1 MDHSTQ
7 IDPLDSPHPVPWNW
21 VLANQSSPSPAPR
34 LRYYRTQALIS
45 PDGVYA
51 AYSRIQM
58 RVEREF
64 TQSQVSSVLFIEN
77 LRTGDL
83 QTIPVDAPLAENPFG
98 SYAEAPPTGGIAIAI
113 PVAWSANSDRLLAR
127 EFESLFGSGM
137 GSDYAVIWDRTSGR
151 VSTVAPGGIAYTNA
165 ILLGW
170 SRTHPNS
177 VLFRAGE
184 LGDPE
189 WRIWAVEAN
198 GRTQPAFE
206 DQPIGFGQTMTHIW
220 AGPQATR

>member
-1 MDHSTQ
+1 MNHPIQ
-7 IDPLDSPHPVPWNW
+7 IDPLDSPHPIPWSW
-21 VLANQSSPSPAPR
+21 VLATQSSNSAPR

-45 PDGVYA
+45 PDGIYA

-77 LRTGDL
+77 LQTGDL
-83 QTIPVDAPLAENPFG
+83 QTIQGDSPLAENPFG
-98 SYAEAPPTGGIAIAI
+98 NFTEECPMGAIAIAI
-113 PVAWSANSDRLLAR
+113 PVAWSAGSDRLLAR

-137 GSDYAVIWDRTSGR
+137 GSDYAVIWDRTSGQ
-151 VSTVAPGGIAYTNA
+151 VSTVAPTGISYTNA
-165 ILLGW
+165 VLLGW
-170 SRTHPNS
+170 SQTHPGS

-184 LGDPE
+184 MGDPE
-189 WRIWAVEAN
+189 WRVWAVETS
-198 GRTQPAFE
+198 GSTYPASE
-206 DQPIGFGQTMTHIW
+206 DQPVGFGQTMTHVW